1 MRLNFLTFCF
11 GLATAVFGSTSRA
24 EDAKAEANI
33 VDTAIAHKNLST
45 LVTALKAAG
54 LDDLLREKGP
64 YTVFA
69 PSNAAFEKIGQVK
82 LDALLADKEKLK
94 KVLLAHVVVGKKVMA
109 ADVMEMGG
117 KEVNT
122 FPIKVEGKS
131 VMLGDAKVTK
141 TDLVATNGV
150 IHVIDTVLMPKD

>member
-1 MRLNFLTFCF
+1 M
-11 GLATAVFGSTSRA
+11 
-24 EDAKAEANI
+24 
-33 VDTAIAHKNLST
+33 
-45 LVTALKAAG
+45 
-54 LDDLLREKGP
+54 
-64 YTVFA
+64 
-69 PSNAAFEKIGQVK
+69 K